1 MSLKDQLNA
10 QRMKSEFSHDQ
21 AQIDIMKS
29 ATKQLVEEGI
39 EKMLLGLVMIF
50 LYLVCPTL
58 MGRPLT

>member
-10 QRMKSEFSHDQ
+10 QRMKSEFSRDQ